1 MARNYGAV
9 GAASVWASLNVV
21 YLAIALPLTH
31 RRLLQGEAKK
41 WLVRDVGL
49 AFAVALAIALAARWL
64 LPADMGKLQAFFGLA
79 VATAGSVAAAIYVTP
94 HVRTRILDFAL
105 NRGLRT

>member
-1 MARNYGAV
+1 MGFVERRVSRDGASADTSPP
-9 GAASVWASLNVV
+9 AAGRSEEW
-21 YLAIALPLTH
+21 
-31 RRLLQGEAKK
+31 LL
-41 WLVRDVGL
+41 RDVGL
-49 AFAVALAIALAARWL
+49 AFAAALAIALAARWL

-94 HVRTRILDFAL
+94 HVRTRILEFAL